1 MSSFLISGRPATNQK
16 AFVPVVTEQ
25 AFPVLASSITRS
37 FRVGGIVPPEIR
49 NNMLGR
55 FSTMRAT
62 NDRDGIYSPE
72 VIKELA
78 AFRILALKHP
88 QAVFNVV
95 HSDSLQP
102 FSGLLFRQKPM
113 RHIDTRART
122 ATIGVRFRILLKSV

>member
-1 MSSFLISGRPATNQK
+1 MSSFLISGRPATNHK

-55 FSTMRAT
+55 FSAMGAAD
-62 NDRDGIYSPE
+62 DRDGVYSPE

-95 HSDSLQP
+95 HSDSLKNVPTNCSSPATETPTPRPSRPLVRSQY
-102 FSGLLFRQKPM
+102 FSEE
-113 RHIDTRART
+113 I
-122 ATIGVRFRILLKSV
+122 SNN

>member
-55 FSTMRAT
+55 FSAMGAAD
-62 NDRDGIYSPE
+62 DRDGVYSPE

-78 AFRILALKHP
+78 AFRILALKP
-88 QAVFNVV
+88 STNCF
-95 HSDSLQP
+95 
-102 FSGLLFRQKPM
+102 
-113 RHIDTRART
+113 
-122 ATIGVRFRILLKSV
+122 